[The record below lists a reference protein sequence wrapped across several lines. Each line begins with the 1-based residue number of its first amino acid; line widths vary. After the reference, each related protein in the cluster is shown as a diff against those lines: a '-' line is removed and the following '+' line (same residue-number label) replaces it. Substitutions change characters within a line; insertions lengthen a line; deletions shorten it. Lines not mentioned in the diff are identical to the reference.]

1 MVGGILICSSKLS
14 GGGEHEGGCC
24 VDVGGRGRW
33 QIGLDGEWNG
43 GGREIVRVR
52 KRYIFLFL
60 LEKDM
65 NERNMVTITM
75 IRMINE

>member
-43 GGREIVRVR
+43 GGREIVRVVMR
-52 KRYIFLFL
+52 C
-60 LEKDM
+60 
-65 NERNMVTITM
+65 VSS
-75 IRMINE
+75 

>member
-43 GGREIVRVR
+43 GGRGNCEND
-52 KRYIFLFL
+52 KQ
-60 LEKDM
+60 
-65 NERNMVTITM
+65 ITM
-75 IRMINE
+75 MRMISG